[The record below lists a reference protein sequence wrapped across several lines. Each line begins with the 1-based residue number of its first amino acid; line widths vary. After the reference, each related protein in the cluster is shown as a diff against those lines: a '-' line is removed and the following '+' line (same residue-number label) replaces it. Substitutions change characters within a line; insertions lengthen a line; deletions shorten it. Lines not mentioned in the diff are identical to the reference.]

1 MLSRR
6 QFFAAASTASLG
18 LTACR
23 RKASGYSGFAF
34 IANQEGEAVAAV
46 DLESF
51 TVVRHIHLDGR
62 PSQVVANP
70 AAGRV
75 YALTPDSG
83 AVHEIRTETL
93 TFTRKIRVAQ
103 SAVAMRLSHD
113 GKTLVV
119 LCRDPARVVLLA
131 AEGLRVASET
141 PLPSAPADLDL
152 SGDGLHIGVS
162 YGDAN
167 ALSIIRMD
175 DRRPAGLISAGG
187 ALGAVRFRGD
197 SKVLIAADLTRRMLS
212 FYDVAARS
220 PMVDLPLVVRPDH
233 LCFTRDHGQL
243 FVTGEGSDAVVI
255 VFPYYTPEVAETV
268 LAGHSPGAMATS
280 ESPAYLFI
288 AGPKSGDVS
297 ILDID
302 SRKVVAVTPAGTNPN
317 YIAVTPD
324 NNYALVLNETSGDMA
339 VIRVESIVRAVGERW
354 RSRRG
359 ALFMMIP
366 VGSKPV
372 SAVVTPI

>member
-1 MLSRR
+1 MISRR
-6 QFFAAASTASLG
+6 RFIAASTAAVAG

-34 IANQEGEAVAAV
+34 VANQEGEALAAV

-51 TVVRHIHLDGR
+51 TVARHIHLEGK
-62 PSQVVANP
+62 PSQVIANP
-70 AAGRV
+70 SAGRV
-75 YALTPDSG
+75 YALTPESG
-83 AVHEIRTETL
+83 TVHEIRTDTL
-93 TFTRKIRVAQ
+93 AFSRRVRVAQ
-103 SAVAMRLSHD
+103 SAVAIRLSRD

-119 LCRDPARVVLLA
+119 LSSEPKQVAVVAADTLRVVSGTPLA
-131 AEGLRVASET
+131 AIPT
-141 PLPSAPADLDL
+141 DLDL
-152 SGDGLHIGVS
+152 SDDGRYVGVS
-162 YGDAN
+162 YGAER
-167 ALSIIRMD
+167 AVSIIRID
-175 DRRPAGLISAGG
+175 DRRTAGLIRSSGDIGG
-187 ALGAVRFRGD
+187 VRFRAD

-212 FYDVAARS
+212 FYDVALRS

-233 LCFTRDHGQL
+233 LCFGQDGGQL
-243 FVTGEGSDAVVI
+243 FVTGDGSDAVVI

-268 LAGHSPGAMATS
+268 PAGHSPGAMATS
-280 ESPAYLFI
+280 TSPAYLFV
-288 AGPKSGDVS
+288 ASPKSGDVS

-302 SRKVVAVTPAGTNPN
+302 SRKVVAVAPAGTNPN
-317 YIAVTPD
+317 YIAITPD

-339 VIRVESIVRAVGERW
+339 VIRIESIVRLVGERW

-372 SAVVTPI
+372 SAAVMPI